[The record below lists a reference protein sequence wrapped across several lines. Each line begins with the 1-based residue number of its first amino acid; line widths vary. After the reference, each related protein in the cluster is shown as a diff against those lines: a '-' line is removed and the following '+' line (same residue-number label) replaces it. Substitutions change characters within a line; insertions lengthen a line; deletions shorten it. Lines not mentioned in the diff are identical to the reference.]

1 VGDVLSR
8 REVNPDER
16 SRSMPLTIVAT
27 FQAKPEAAA
36 RLQEGLQALAVP
48 TREEEGCISYRLYVD
63 PEDPAAMV
71 MVEQW
76 ADGAA
81 IDAHNQSEHLQAF
94 AKVAPELLAAPLSV
108 DVLKPTKD

>member
-1 VGDVLSR
+1 
-8 REVNPDER
+8 
-16 SRSMPLTIVAT
+16 MPLTIVAT
-27 FQAKPEAAA
+27 FQAKPEAAE
-36 RLQEGLQALAVP
+36 RLEKGLQALAVP

-76 ADGAA
+76 ADSAA
-81 IDAHNQSEHLQAF
+81 IEAHNQSKHLQAF
-94 AKVAPELLAAPLSV
+94 AKLAPELLAAPPSV